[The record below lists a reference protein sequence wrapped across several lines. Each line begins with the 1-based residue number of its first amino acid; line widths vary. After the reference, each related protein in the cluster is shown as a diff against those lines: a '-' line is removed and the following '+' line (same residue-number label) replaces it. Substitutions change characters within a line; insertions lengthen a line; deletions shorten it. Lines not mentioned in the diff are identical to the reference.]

1 MKWYES
7 EISKG
12 IMQKKYFHEGED
24 VFSFID
30 RVCSI
35 YSPEVKEKLHEALLN
50 ADFCPDGRILYGAGS
65 KGKFKATMSNC
76 FILPSPKEDS
86 I

>member
-1 MKWYES
+1 MKWYDS

-35 YSPEVKEKLHEALLN
+35 YSPEVNEKLHEALLN
-50 ADFCPDGRILYGAGS
+50 ADFCPAG
-65 KGKFKATMSNC
+65 
-76 FILPSPKEDS
+76 
-86 I
+86 